1 MSGISLRRYSVSPAL
16 TNLFVI
22 HCVITPMSF
31 WTLLVNNNADTSY
44 SIRLSIA
51 LLTNDN
57 VSMSV
62 GHLDHVSCWLF
73 TTRWSTWPG
82 NHLVPCPCVS
92 ELVRSCIPIHAH
104 RCLPDLKFLFYP
116 SGLSLCLSVDHFWL
130 YQLNESIQHYYL
142 QEFCV
147 VTLLLKVKVNISG
160 LCFNLARF
168 SSLSSSWSRRRGIL
182 IKLSLHY
189 SGVYCYLLLVC
200 VSLTIIGQPWNSI
213 FIRRV

>member
-1 MSGISLRRYSVSPAL
+1 MEVCVRHCLSHFGDSCHGCLASGEQKCTVGRLLLLLLLKKKIMSGISLRRYSVSPAL

-31 WTLLVNNNADTSY
+31 WTLFVNNNADTSY

-51 LLTNDN
+51 LSTNDN

-62 GHLDHVSCWLF
+62 GHLDHVICWLF

-142 QEFCV
+142 
-147 VTLLLKVKVNISG
+147 
-160 LCFNLARF
+160 
-168 SSLSSSWSRRRGIL
+168 
-182 IKLSLHY
+182 
-189 SGVYCYLLLVC
+189 
-200 VSLTIIGQPWNSI
+200 
-213 FIRRV
+213 